1 MADPDR
7 SAAVRFWV
15 AVLGSLLVF
24 ALVFGGLGVPS
35 SPLLAGVLAGVL
47 GAILLAPV
55 HRSLPRAA
63 HQVSLALVGVG
74 AGSLLD
80 RGVVANL
87 AEQPTMILLGVVA
100 TLALTLLS
108 GQVLR
113 LSGHVDGP
121 TASLASI
128 AGGASGVSAVAA
140 EMRADEGIVLSVQYV
155 RVIVVVLT
163 VPFVAAV
170 LAGSAE
176 TPAASPPSP
185 GWSDWVFT
193 AGATATGLAL
203 ARALRFTGA
212 GLFLSM
218 ACAGFLSLAQWLP
231 SSTVPEVILTATQC
245 LIGLAVGLAITPAT
259 LRRISRLMPLVL
271 VQLTISLVGCAA
283 AGVFIARHMGMS
295 DLDGYLATTPGGV
308 PVVMAVA
315 IGSGANLGLVVSMQ
329 VLRLIAAL
337 ALAPLIAWLHRRS
350 TGNC

>member
-1 MADPDR
+1 MTDPDG
-7 SAAVRFWV
+7 SATVKFWV
-15 AVLGSLLVF
+15 AVLGALLLF
-24 ALVFGGLGVPS
+24 ALALRAVGVPS
-35 SPLLAGVLAGVL
+35 SPLFAGVLAGTF
-47 GAILLAPV
+47 GAIVLTPV
-55 HRSLPRAA
+55 HRPFPRAA

-80 RGVVANL
+80 RAVVLNV
-87 AEQPTMILLGVVA
+87 AEQPTMIVLGVVA
-100 TLALTLLS
+100 TLAITLLS

-113 LSGHVDGP
+113 LSRHVDGP

-140 EMRADEGIVLSVQYV
+140 GMRADEGIVLSVQYV

-163 VPFVAAV
+163 VPFVGAA
-170 LAGSAE
+170 LAGTAE
-176 TPAASPPSP
+176 ATAQSNPSP

-193 AGATATGLAL
+193 AAATATGLAL

-212 GLFLSM
+212 SLFLSM
-218 ACAGFLSLAQWLP
+218 ICAGLLSLAQWLP
-231 SSTVPEVILTATQC
+231 SSTVPEVILAGTQC

-315 IGSGANLGLVVSMQ
+315 IGSGANVGLVVSMQ